1 MVSACSRGECS
12 LGPAPTEST
21 LACPG
26 SKEFSGLD
34 LASRRLPTGACCGV
48 SPSLRP
54 AEVDASGLLP
64 QKSLSEAEILL
75 VLSFT
80 DVLVLVCTAY
90 TLVI

>member
-1 MVSACSRGECS
+1 MAWSQGVLW
-12 LGPAPTEST
+12 LGFG
-21 LACPG
+21 L
-26 SKEFSGLD
+26 KEV
-34 LASRRLPTGACCGV
+34 AHWACCGR

-90 TLVI
+90 TLVISPL